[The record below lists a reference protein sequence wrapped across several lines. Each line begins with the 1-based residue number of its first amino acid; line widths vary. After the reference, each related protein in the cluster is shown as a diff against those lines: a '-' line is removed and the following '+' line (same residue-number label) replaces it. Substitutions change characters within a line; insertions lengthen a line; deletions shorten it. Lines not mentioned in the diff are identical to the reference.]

1 MTFEV
6 DGRAVLEDEDL
17 MKAMYAQGFGYS
29 GWWNAAMLD
38 RLNDMLGGGF
48 LKVEGVLDGAMLAE
62 LLPDART
69 LFATADVNGSL
80 RVSFA
85 EFIGLCIK
93 VGMLAL
99 FSTVTASVTVTAL
112 QLLPSSCTACRAR
125 AHERTTHPHRLTVGL
140 P

>member
-48 LKVEGVLDGAMLAE
+48 GVTGPFVFRIKGGKQFNEIVSRGLKEVIL
-62 LLPDART
+62 
-69 LFATADVNGSL
+69 NH
-80 RVSFA
+80 RV
-85 EFIGLCIK
+85 
-93 VGMLAL
+93 VGRVA
-99 FSTVTASVTVTAL
+99 VVY
-112 QLLPSSCTACRAR
+112 
-125 AHERTTHPHRLTVGL
+125 E
-140 P
+140 